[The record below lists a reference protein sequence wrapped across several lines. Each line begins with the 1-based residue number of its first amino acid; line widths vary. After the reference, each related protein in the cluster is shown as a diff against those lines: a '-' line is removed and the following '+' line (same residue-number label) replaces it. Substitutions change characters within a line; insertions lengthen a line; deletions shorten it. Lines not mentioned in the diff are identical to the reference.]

1 MAILSPH
8 LSVGTINIKGLH
20 SLLKRHRM
28 PVWIKKQEANIC
40 CLQETH
46 LSPKDKHRL
55 KVKGRKMMLQVNGS
69 QKKMD
74 VAILI
79 SNKTDFKPKMGDK
92 TQRSTIY
99 NIKGA
104 IYQE

>member
-1 MAILSPH
+1 MEIQNNQKTGNKMAILSPH

-46 LSPKDKHRL
+46 LSPKDKQ
-55 KVKGRKMMLQVNGS
+55 VKSEGKEDDAPGKWQPKENGCS
-69 QKKMD
+69 Y
-74 VAILI
+74 
-79 SNKTDFKPKMGDK
+79 TH
-92 TQRSTIY
+92 
-99 NIKGA
+99 IKQNRFQA
-104 IYQE
+104 